1 MFPGFEI
8 HFTDF
13 CVAQDAMIK
22 SFENA
27 PDDADEGADLDEAG
41 MMETGEEEHGEDD
54 TVEEGAFLF
63 WRLFLI
69 IG

>member
-1 MFPGFEI
+1 
-8 HFTDF
+8 
-13 CVAQDAMIK
+13 MIK